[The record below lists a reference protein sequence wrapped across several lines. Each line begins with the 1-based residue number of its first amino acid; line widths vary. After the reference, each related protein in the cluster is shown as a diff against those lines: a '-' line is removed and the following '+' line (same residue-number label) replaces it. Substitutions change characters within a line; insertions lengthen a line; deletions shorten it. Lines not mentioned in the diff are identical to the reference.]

1 MGTARK
7 SGPDHASEAGAQPG
21 TPPPPETIAPTDVPA
36 EHHEAH
42 PDDHGAD
49 RWRNSSLELEQGL
62 DVSEHPLETL
72 PGDLLAHFKKR

>member
-1 MGTARK
+1 LR
-7 SGPDHASEAGAQPG
+7 
-21 TPPPPETIAPTDVPA
+21 PA